1 MQGMV
6 EIEVKKKVVVK
17 GSHEELSRFVQGSRL
32 VFRGWDEL
40 DLGPVRG

>member
-1 MQGMV
+1 MQGMAK
-6 EIEVKKKVVVK
+6 IKVKRWVVVK
-17 GSHEELSRFVQGSRL
+17 GSHEELSRSVQGSRL